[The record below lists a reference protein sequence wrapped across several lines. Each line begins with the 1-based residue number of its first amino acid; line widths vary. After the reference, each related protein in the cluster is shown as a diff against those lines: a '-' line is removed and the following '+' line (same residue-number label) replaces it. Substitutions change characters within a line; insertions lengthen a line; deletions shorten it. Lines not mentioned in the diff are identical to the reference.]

1 MLAALTEGA
10 DRSWEPG
17 KLKSA
22 DGCSRE
28 PRLREVCARKALVES
43 AICLNAKTIGDTGDA
58 SNGDCKAEFVA
69 EAASDEPRSAAVCRP
84 DAVIFLFKPVRP
96 TESISHLAS
105 LFLKSSIPLARRLAP
120 KGAEFAPA
128 CCVAAG

>member
-10 DRSWEPG
+10 DRRWEPG

-28 PRLREVCARKALVES
+28 PRLREVCAQKALFES
-43 AICLNAKTIGDTGDA
+43 AICLNVKAIGDTEDA

-69 EAASDEPRSAAVCRP
+69 VAASN
-84 DAVIFLFKPVRP
+84 
-96 TESISHLAS
+96 
-105 LFLKSSIPLARRLAP
+105 
-120 KGAEFAPA
+120 GA
-128 CCVAAG
+128 